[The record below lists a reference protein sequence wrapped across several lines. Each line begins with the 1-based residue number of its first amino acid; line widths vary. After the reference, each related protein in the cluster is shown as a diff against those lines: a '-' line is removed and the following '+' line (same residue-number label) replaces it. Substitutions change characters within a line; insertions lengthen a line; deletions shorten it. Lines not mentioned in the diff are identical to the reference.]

1 MPHLTLANSANAR
14 WASTGKSALR
24 SKQTHFVNTF
34 SGIIREQNFDS
45 FLRYYRE
52 GNIRYVGEEI
62 EGDKATVTASI
73 PLERETV
80 TISYD
85 LHRRENQ
92 WRIYD
97 LTIDG
102 TSTAEGNR
110 RRYERYIKKKSYEQ
124 LIGQLDKQLPAC
136 WKVDNNLGYAHQ
148 LSAVGSPHIPS
159 PHRHYCIRPIGVYF
173 FGLFRCK
180 AAENIKTD
188 LPTYYP
194 MTTSACT
201 SSTELKRALVV

>member
-1 MPHLTLANSANAR
+1 MRNHRLYPLAFSLLFFLPLWAQEREEPAKKTPIAFLQMHDEQVNALLKDTPADSLTPALQDSLKERINAAFDFGELSKLALGVYWQER
-14 WASTGKSALR
+14 TPEQ
-24 SKQTHFVNTF
+24 QTHFVNTF

-124 LIGQLDKQLPAC
+124 LIGQLDKQLAR
-136 WKVDNNLGYAHQ
+136 LLESRQ
-148 LSAVGSPHIPS
+148 
-159 PHRHYCIRPIGVYF
+159 
-173 FGLFRCK
+173 
-180 AAENIKTD
+180 
-188 LPTYYP
+188 
-194 MTTSACT
+194 
-201 SSTELKRALVV
+201 

>member
-1 MPHLTLANSANAR
+1 M
-14 WASTGKSALR
+14 
-24 SKQTHFVNTF
+24 
-34 SGIIREQNFDS
+34 
-45 FLRYYRE
+45 
-52 GNIRYVGEEI
+52 GEEI

-110 RRYERYIKKKSYEQ
+110 RRYERYKEEVIRT
-124 LIGQLDKQLPAC
+124 
-136 WKVDNNLGYAHQ
+136 AHRTTRQ
-148 LSAVGSPHIPS
+148 TAVSPPV
-159 PHRHYCIRPIGVYF
+159 G
-173 FGLFRCK
+173 K
-180 AAENIKTD
+180 
-188 LPTYYP
+188 
-194 MTTSACT
+194 
-201 SSTELKRALVV
+201 

>member
-1 MPHLTLANSANAR
+1 M
-14 WASTGKSALR
+14 
-24 SKQTHFVNTF
+24 
-34 SGIIREQNFDS
+34 
-45 FLRYYRE
+45 
-52 GNIRYVGEEI
+52 GEEI

-124 LIGQLDKQLPAC
+124 LIGQLDKQLAR
-136 WKVDNNLGYAHQ
+136 LLESRQ
-148 LSAVGSPHIPS
+148 
-159 PHRHYCIRPIGVYF
+159 
-173 FGLFRCK
+173 
-180 AAENIKTD
+180 
-188 LPTYYP
+188 
-194 MTTSACT
+194 
-201 SSTELKRALVV
+201 

>member
-1 MPHLTLANSANAR
+1 MPLWAQELEEPATKTPIAFLQMHDEQVNALLKDTPTDSLAPALQDSLKERINAAFDFGELSKR
-14 WASTGKSALR
+14 ALGGYWQER
-24 SKQTHFVNTF
+24 TPEQQTHFVNTF

-124 LIGQLDKQLPAC
+124 LIGQLDKQLTR
-136 WKVDNNLGYAHQ
+136 LLESRQ
-148 LSAVGSPHIPS
+148 
-159 PHRHYCIRPIGVYF
+159 
-173 FGLFRCK
+173 
-180 AAENIKTD
+180 
-188 LPTYYP
+188 
-194 MTTSACT
+194 
-201 SSTELKRALVV
+201 